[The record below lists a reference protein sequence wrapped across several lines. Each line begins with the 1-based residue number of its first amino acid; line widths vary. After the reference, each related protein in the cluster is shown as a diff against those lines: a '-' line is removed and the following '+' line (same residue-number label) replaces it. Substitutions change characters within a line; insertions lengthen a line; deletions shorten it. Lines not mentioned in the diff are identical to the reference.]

1 VGTFLSHIL
10 LLVCVDCRSNT
21 DRPFGTI
28 EVNTFQASELAN
40 RKKVDR
46 SLKLSLFGQL
56 FQYLKNKDVTN
67 YRVGLDDRAWSI
79 KMMGFNAIDAG
90 IFCFVSV
97 TCYCDCVMN
106 SHFSLILHFFSIIL

>member
-1 VGTFLSHIL
+1 MPSSSRFP
-10 LLVCVDCRSNT
+10 VCVCRDFASNT

-90 IFCFVSV
+90 ICFFVDA
-97 TCYCDCVMN
+97 CCCVVA
-106 SHFSLILHFFSIIL
+106 